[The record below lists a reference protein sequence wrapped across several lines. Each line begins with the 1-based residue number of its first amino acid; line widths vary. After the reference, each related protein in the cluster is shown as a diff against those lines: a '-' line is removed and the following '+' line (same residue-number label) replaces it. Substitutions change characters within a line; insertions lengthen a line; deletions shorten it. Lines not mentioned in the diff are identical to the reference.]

1 MLYAP
6 TIPKKRRG
14 VKNIG
19 EPNLFALSSEGVM
32 GEGVVGR
39 EGSFMTPPSG
49 RDGSRDPPPPV
60 QQRKGISGQV
70 KPSELRFRIRWD
82 LYLND
87 FPNSIP

>member
-60 QQRKGISGQV
+60 QQRKGISGQG
-70 KPSELRFRIRWD
+70 KPSQ
-82 LYLND
+82 
-87 FPNSIP
+87 S